1 MVNATLCFLMR
12 DAPEKTIL
20 LGMKKDGFGKGKW
33 NGLGGKIEENET
45 PAHAAIREAYEE
57 SGVKIPESA
66 IEKFAELTFLS
77 VSGIDEKK
85 LDMFVH
91 VFVAREWEGI
101 PEETEEMLPKW
112 FSAEKLPFESMWV
125 DDIHWLPLIIDGK
138 KFRAEFTFGKDNETL
153 LDKKINIVETLHP

>member
-33 NGLGGKIEENET
+33 NGLGGKIENNET
-45 PAHAAIREAYEE
+45 PKAAAIREVYEE
-57 SGVKIPESA
+57 GGVKIPESA

-77 VSGIDEKK
+77 VKGTDEKK

-91 VFVAREWEGI
+91 VFVAREWNGE
-101 PEETEEMLPKW
+101 PKETEEMLPKW
-112 FSAEKLPFESMWV
+112 FFAREIPFESMWI
-125 DDIHWLPLIIDGK
+125 DDIHWLPLVIEGK
-138 KFRAEFTFGKDNETL
+138 KFKAEFTFGEDNETL
-153 LDKKINIVETLHP
+153 LSKKIELAEEFI

>member
-1 MVNATLCFLMR
+1 MVNATICFLMR

-20 LGMKKDGFGKGKW
+20 LGMKKGGFGKGKW
-33 NGLGGKIEENET
+33 NGLGGKIEANET
-45 PAHAAIREAYEE
+45 PAQATIREVYEE
-57 SGVKIPESA
+57 CGVKVPEGA
-66 IEKFAELTFLS
+66 VEKFAELTFLS
-77 VSGIDEKK
+77 VEGTDNKK

-112 FSAEKLPFESMWV
+112 FSVEKLPFESMWV
-125 DDIHWLPLIIDGK
+125 DDIHWVPLVIEGK

-153 LDKKINIVETLHP
+153 IGKKIEPAEEFI